1 MKKHYGTAKAESPLC
16 RKRMASLFLQ
26 TFCSKNDLT
35 VGNKFNDLILEKGDN
50 PLIYKLLKERCIKH
64 SLFYSHL
71 HKEMNNKLRTSE
83 LIVHQKEILLSR
95 KDEFNLV

>member
-16 RKRMASLFLQ
+16 RKRVASLFLQ

-35 VGNKFNDLILEKGDN
+35 VGKKFNDLMLEKGDN

-64 SLFYSHL
+64 SLFYNHL

-83 LIVHQKEILLSR
+83 LVHQKEILLSR

>member
-16 RKRMASLFLQ
+16 RKRVASLFLQ
-26 TFCSKNDLT
+26 TFCIKNDLT
-35 VGNKFNDLILEKGDN
+35 IGKKINDPILEKGDN
-50 PLIYKLLKERCIKH
+50 PLIYKLLKERCKKH

-83 LIVHQKEILLSR
+83 LIHQKEILLSR